1 MKLVNGQFLGAK
13 RTHVSAPS
21 PAEIAERAYDRA
33 IAVAEKHI
41 ASHPCTSSIHEQI
54 RGAMESARP
63 AELAALRDEVLNP
76 AAIRSKR

>member
-21 PAEIAERAYDRA
+21 PAEIAERAYGR
-33 IAVAEKHI
+33 AVALLRRLSGPLEHNHYDQ
-41 ASHPCTSSIHEQI
+41 AADDLEEH
-54 RGAMESARP
+54 RD

-76 AAIRSKR
+76 PTIRSKR